1 MEGLSEDQLHLAET
15 LQRQLAISERDW
27 HRLKT
32 DRHRRAAEQLSAAL
46 LLMLRSGAQA
56 DGDVVAL
63 LESAQ
68 RWIKREQ
75 RDPGCPDHG
84 RPKGYRRLAS
94 WTRLPR

>member
-84 RPKGYRRLAS
+84 RPKG
-94 WTRLPR
+94 

>member
-1 MEGLSEDQLHLAET
+1 MEGLSENQLHLAET

-46 LLMLRSGAQA
+46 LLLLRSGAQA

-84 RPKGYRRLAS
+84 RPKG
-94 WTRLPR
+94 

>member
-27 HRLKT
+27 HRVKT

-46 LLMLRSGAQA
+46 LLLLRNGAQA

-68 RWIKREQ
+68 RWIIREQ

-84 RPKGYRRLAS
+84 RPKG
-94 WTRLPR
+94 

>member
-1 MEGLSEDQLHLAET
+1 MPGASQEQLQLAEA
-15 LQRQLAISERDW
+15 LQRQLVINERDW
-27 HRLKT
+27 HRLKS

-46 LLMLRSGAQA
+46 LLLIRSGAQA
-56 DGDVVAL
+56 DADVLAL

-84 RPKGYRRLAS
+84 RQR
-94 WTRLPR
+94 T

>member
-46 LLMLRSGAQA
+46 LLLLRSGAEA

-84 RPKGYRRLAS
+84 RPEG
-94 WTRLPR
+94 

>member
-1 MEGLSEDQLHLAET
+1 MEGLKDDQLQLAEN
-15 LQRQLAISERDW
+15 LQRQLAINERDW
-27 HRLKT
+27 HRLKG

-46 LLMLRSGAQA
+46 LLLLRSGAQA

-84 RPKGYRRLAS
+84 RPKA
-94 WTRLPR
+94 

>member
-1 MEGLSEDQLHLAET
+1 MEGLSEDLLHLAET

-46 LLMLRSGAQA
+46 LLLLRSGAQA

-84 RPKGYRRLAS
+84 RPRA
-94 WTRLPR
+94 

>member
-46 LLMLRSGAQA
+46 LLLLRSGAQA

-84 RPKGYRRLAS
+84 RPRA
-94 WTRLPR
+94 

>member
-84 RPKGYRRLAS
+84 RPRA
-94 WTRLPR
+94 

>member
-27 HRLKT
+27 HRLKS

-46 LLMLRSGAQA
+46 LLLLRSGAKA
-56 DGDVVAL
+56 DDDVVAL

-75 RDPGCPDHG
+75 REPGCPDHG
-84 RPKGYRRLAS
+84 K
-94 WTRLPR
+94 PRV

>member
-1 MEGLSEDQLHLAET
+1 MQGLSEDQVLLAENLQRHLA
-15 LQRQLAISERDW
+15 IKERDW
-27 HRLKT
+27 HRLKS
-32 DRHRRAAEQLSAAL
+32 DRHRRAAEQLSSAL
-46 LLMLRSGAQA
+46 LLLLRNGAQA

-84 RPKGYRRLAS
+84 KRS
-94 WTRLPR
+94 S

>member
-46 LLMLRSGAQA
+46 LLLLRSGAKA
-56 DGDVVAL
+56 DSDVVAL

-84 RPKGYRRLAS
+84 RPKG
-94 WTRLPR
+94 

>member
-46 LLMLRSGAQA
+46 LLLLRSGAQA

-63 LESAQ
+63 LESAK

-84 RPKGYRRLAS
+84 RPKG
-94 WTRLPR
+94 

>member
-46 LLMLRSGAQA
+46 LLLLRSGAQA

-84 RPKGYRRLAS
+84 SAKG
-94 WTRLPR
+94 